1 MRNVLALILMA
12 CLPSM
17 QANAQTDGKYLFDGE
32 LPVFID
38 SMQAELTYPMAWGN
52 KIGRASC
59 RERVC
64 QYV

>member
-38 SMQAELTYPMAWGN
+38 PTNGTRGIPS
-52 KIGRASC
+52 
-59 RERVC
+59 
-64 QYV
+64 